1 MQLCVSDHNFSFE
14 FKGGIKIP
22 KRHMMA
28 VVAMAAVMFTASAQA
43 STVHIDFGVAPVG
56 GSPSYTGATLDTS
69 TAFDF
74 GGGLYVVNQIGSGDQ
89 STLALLNLVSLS
101 NPSYGSGNSG
111 TLTSAITKSW
121 TTSFG
126 TFTETLTSFIANR
139 LTPNAL
145 TLELAGT
152 LSGPGGINQAAFAIL
167 NANQVG
173 GPGNAVDWSLT
184 NSSSNATPLPAAMP
198 LFATGLG
205 VMGLLGWRRR
215 RKGATSAVA

>member
-1 MQLCVSDHNFSFE
+1 MDGKTLL
-14 FKGGIKIP
+14 P
-22 KRHMMA
+22 RLTMA
-28 VVAMAAVMFTASAQA
+28 AAALAAVMFAGSVQA
-43 STVHIDFGVAPVG
+43 ATINIDFGLIPVG
-56 GSPSYTGATLDTS
+56 GTPSFTGTSLDAS
-69 TAFDF
+69 TAFNF
-74 GGGLYVVNQIGSGDQ
+74 GGGSYIVNQIGAGDQ
-89 STLALLNLVSLS
+89 STLALSNTVSLT
-101 NPSYGSGNSG
+101 NFSYGSGNSG